1 MIRNITYIGTSPVAL
16 EILCKHKGFKLAS
29 YLCERK
35 RLTSRCQEIVSEYKI
50 NLLTFDTKEELFNQL
65 DNLLILMDAFIMY
78 QFDYILPYKHAS
90 TNKFFNFHS
99 GSLRTNRGAHPII
112 RSILNGDK
120 QTELTLHRINEKIDQ
135 GLIIGKYEVDIVS
148 DDDSVSLKEKTEKGI
163 IPLLEKLI
171 LYLNGE
177 QEPITITEGRYFKPI
192 CEEDYKINI
201 EFDTEKD
208 IVNKIRSQKQY
219 RGALVVI
226 EGNRYYI
233 SSVKIINDLI
243 HTNTVII
250 NKDSI
255 DIYRKDARFRL
266 MLSNQL

>member
-1 MIRNITYIGTSPVAL
+1 
-16 EILCKHKGFKLAS
+16 
-29 YLCERK
+29 
-35 RLTSRCQEIVSEYKI
+35 
-50 NLLTFDTKEELFNQL
+50 
-65 DNLLILMDAFIMY
+65 
-78 QFDYILPYKHAS
+78 
-90 TNKFFNFHS
+90 
-99 GSLRTNRGAHPII
+99 
-112 RSILNGDK
+112 
-120 QTELTLHRINEKIDQ
+120 LHRINEKIDQ